1 MPEGLTRKSLPRDL
15 DEWPVSDLD
24 DDPTLWIEPHPAAA
38 QLTSGQRGE
47 GERMDLVEY
56 GRVVRRQAILVL
68 IGLTI
73 TFALMFLSL
82 VRVSGDGMVFR
93 QPPIYQARS
102 ELLVTQAG
110 FPVGRAAPPD
120 YQQADSTR
128 MDYLAGLY
136 AELAMSETVRTVIQS
151 DGTRLPLP
159 RSSYEVTQV
168 VAPMNQRTFPL
179 IEVAG
184 IGTSEGMAM
193 AVANRVARGLKRF
206 ILVNQNRNRV
216 PKAERVDLRVVT
228 TADRA
233 EVLQGVKLTTPMMLF
248 MLGLVVTLACA
259 FARDNVKRNR
269 RGPDS
274 QIPLVEHPVGQRVE
288 LESVPEE
295 PAVPR
300 RITGTHDRFSNQV
313 QSALDQP

>member
-1 MPEGLTRKSLPRDL
+1 M
-15 DEWPVSDLD
+15 
-24 DDPTLWIEPHPAAA
+24 
-38 QLTSGQRGE
+38 
-47 GERMDLVEY
+47 
-56 GRVVRRQAILVL
+56 
-68 IGLTI
+68 
-73 TFALMFLSL
+73 
-82 VRVSGDGMVFR
+82 
-93 QPPIYQARS
+93 
-102 ELLVTQAG
+102 TQAG

-120 YQQADSTR
+120 FQQADSAR

-136 AELAMSETVRTVIQS
+136 AELAMSETVRTVIQG

-159 RSSYEVTQV
+159 RRSYEVTQV

-184 IGTSEGMAM
+184 IGTSEAMAM
-193 AVANRVARGLKRF
+193 AVANRVAGGLKRY

-216 PKAERVDLRVVT
+216 PKGERVDLRVVT

-274 QIPLVEHPVGQRVE
+274 QIPLVEHPVGQ
-288 LESVPEE
+288 ESNSSPSLRSPLC
-295 PAVPR
+295 PA
-300 RITGTHDRFSNQV
+300 G
-313 QSALDQP
+313 